1 MNNAEINKEQWMAT
15 KNILIVDD
23 SRATRS
29 MAVFSLRNQGFRI
42 LEADGAR
49 EALDLM
55 QQETVDMVI
64 TDLRMPDI
72 DGVGLT
78 RQIRSLDGQH
88 DLPIIMVSGFDND
101 ESRDLALEAG
111 VSSFIAKPFK
121 PQQLLSLVR
130 SVLC

>member
-1 MNNAEINKEQWMAT
+1 MTT
-15 KNILIVDD
+15 KSILIVDD
-23 SRATRS
+23 SKATRS

-42 LEADGAR
+42 LEAEGAR
-49 EALDLM
+49 EALSVM
-55 QQETVDMVI
+55 QNESVDMVI

-78 RQIRSLDGQH
+78 RQIRNQPGH
-88 DLPIIMVSGFDND
+88 AALPIIMISGYST
-101 ESRDLALEAG
+101 EEHRDMAIDAG
-111 VSSFIAKPFK
+111 VSSFVTKPFK